1 MTVTITGK
9 VTDVTAR
16 KDSRPWKVW
25 SPVYRQGVNGEI
37 ITVTGQ
43 SVKVVGGVV
52 TVELEPGAAVIENP
66 DGQRYTVTIPD
77 EDADLWDVIAA
88 AVAFPPNTAAEA
100 LASAVTTYLEDNPSR
115 IKPRVTAVA
124 SSATPSLAGDTYD
137 HFNLTSQAVA
147 ITSVTMTGTPS
158 DGEMKTVR
166 IKDSGSPLA
175 IAWGSAFTGTL
186 LTTTIAGKTHTQ
198 RLIWDAAASKWAGIY
213 ADTSGY

>member
-52 TVELEPGAAVIENP
+52 TIELEPGAAVIENP

-77 EDADLWDVIAA
+77 EDADLWGVIGVAA
-88 AVAFPPNTAAEA
+88 SLPPSTTEQQIRDAVARYLG
-100 LASAVTTYLEDNPSR
+100 LAMLDN
-115 IKPRVTAVA
+115 
-124 SSATPSLAGDTYD
+124 GDGT
-137 HFNLTSQAVA
+137 FTLTES
-147 ITSVTMTGTPS
+147 
-158 DGEMKTVR
+158 
-166 IKDSGSPLA
+166 SGSALVDN
-175 IAWGSAFTGTL
+175 GDGTYTL
-186 LTTTIAGKTHTQ
+186 QLSLRVQA
-198 RLIWDAAASKWAGIY
+198 RS
-213 ADTSGY
+213 